1 VHIFPKIFPSPA
13 APIATTE
20 ELSTLYRRSCEKH
33 KTVPI
38 PLIVQHLETIN
49 LDKSPTIRTE
59 VLNLRHQ
66 QLTHESC
73 EALEELFKNVK
84 YKTIDLTACSL
95 DDVSATAIFD
105 MIEYYEACN
114 ELNISE
120 NSNIHSLGWQSCEYI

>member
-1 VHIFPKIFPSPA
+1 
-13 APIATTE
+13 
-20 ELSTLYRRSCEKH
+20 
-33 KTVPI
+33 VPI
-38 PLIVQHLETIN
+38 PLIVEHLEAIN
-49 LDKSPTIRTE
+49 LDKTSSSTARTE

-114 ELNISE
+114 ELIIAE
-120 NSNIHSLGWQSCEYI
+120 NSNIKNLGWQSCEFALVRLFFFFFLTLLKFASMSSSI

>member
-1 VHIFPKIFPSPA
+1 M
-13 APIATTE
+13 
-20 ELSTLYRRSCEKH
+20 
-33 KTVPI
+33 PI
-38 PLIVQHLETIN
+38 PLIVEHLEAIN
-49 LDKSPTIRTE
+49 LDKSTSSTARTE

-84 YKTIDLTACSL
+84 YKTIDLTGCSL

-114 ELNISE
+114 ELIVAENFNIK
-120 NSNIHSLGWQSCEYI
+120 NLGWQSCELFSSHIFFRAMMIFSLLSFD